1 MKSNIIWPIAAG
13 LKASLKHSIWCVNLD
28 AASMAAGVYTR
39 TDCQCFFF
47 PTEVTQFLPKTVLI
61 QRKTGN
67 PHYK

>member
-39 TDCQCFFF
+39 TDCQCFFS
-47 PTEVTQFLPKTVLI
+47 
-61 QRKTGN
+61 
-67 PHYK
+67 Y